1 MFEAILHQTLF
12 GNRIL
17 DYLICLAIFVVG
29 FFIVRIL
36 RAILFKRL
44 EKWAEKTSVTL
55 DDFLIVI
62 LEKAL
67 IPLLY
72 FGVFYLGLRSL
83 SLNPSF
89 SRAVEVLGVL
99 LLTVLGVR
107 FLVGIVEYTIKDYWL
122 KKHPHATRVET
133 IKGILPAIKVVIWG
147 LALVFLLDNLGLRI
161 STVIAGLG
169 IGGVAIALAS
179 QAILKDLFSYF
190 SILMD
195 RPFEVGDF
203 LILGDYLGSVEHIGI
218 KTTRLRSLSGEQI
231 VISNTDLTDSRVR
244 NYKRMDKRRVLFRIG
259 VIYQT
264 SLEQLKEIP
273 TIIKAVI
280 EKVEETNFDRAHF
293 ASYGDFSLV
302 FEVVYYVLDRDY
314 NKYMNIQQEINFAIN
329 EEFKKRGIE
338 FAYPTQTL
346 FVSRVQGTGEANPKT
361 DYIP

>member
-1 MFEAILHQTLF
+1 MFEAILHQTFF

-29 FFIVRIL
+29 FFVVRIL
-36 RAILFKRL
+36 RVIVFKRL
-44 EKWAEKTSVTL
+44 EKWAEKTSITL

-62 LEKAL
+62 VEKTL
-67 IPLLY
+67 LPLLY
-72 FGVFYLGLRSL
+72 FGVFYFGLRSL
-83 SLNPSF
+83 TLHPNF
-89 SRAVEVLGVL
+89 DRTIEVLGVL

-203 LILGDYLGSVEHIGI
+203 LILGEYLGTVEHIGI

-244 NYKRMDKRRVLFRIG
+244 NYKRMGKRRVLFRLG
-259 VIYQT
+259 VTYQT
-264 SLEQLKEIP
+264 KLEQLKEIP
-273 TIIKAVI
+273 TVIKAVI
-280 EKVEETNFDRAHF
+280 EKIEETAFDRAHF
-293 ASYGDFSLV
+293 ASYGDFSLII
-302 FEVVYYVLDRDY
+302 ETVYYVLDRDY

-329 EEFKKRGIE
+329 EEFAKRGIE

-346 FVSRVQGTGEANPKT
+346 FLSQTQGKEEPNPKT
-361 DYIP
+361 G

>member
-36 RAILFKRL
+36 RAIVFKRL
-44 EKWAEKTSVTL
+44 EKWAEKTSITL

-62 LEKAL
+62 VEKTL
-67 IPLLY
+67 LPLLY
-72 FGVFYLGLRSL
+72 FGVFYFGLRSL
-83 SLNPSF
+83 TLHPNF
-89 SRAVEVLGVL
+89 DRTIEVLGVL

-122 KKHPHATRVET
+122 KKHPHAARVET

-203 LILGDYLGSVEHIGI
+203 LILGDYLGTVEHIGI

-244 NYKRMDKRRVLFRIG
+244 NYKRMGKRRVLFRLG
-259 VIYQT
+259 VTYQT
-264 SLEQLKEIP
+264 SLEHLKEIP
-273 TIIKAVI
+273 TVIKSVI
-280 EKVEETNFDRAHF
+280 EGIEETAYDRAHF
-293 ASYGDFSLV
+293 ASYGDFSLI
-302 FEVVYYVLDRDY
+302 FETVYYVLDRDY

-329 EEFKKRGIE
+329 EEFAKRGIE

-346 FVSRVQGTGEANPKT
+346 FLSQIQGSEAANPKT
-361 DYIP
+361 D

>member
-1 MFEAILHQTLF
+1 MFEAILHQTFF

-17 DYLICLAIFVVG
+17 DYLICLAIFVIG

-36 RAILFKRL
+36 RVIVFRRL
-44 EKWAEKTSVTL
+44 EKWAEKTSITL
-55 DDFLIVI
+55 DDFLLVIVERT
-62 LEKAL
+62 LV
-67 IPLLY
+67 PLLY
-72 FGVFYLGLRSL
+72 FGVFYFGLRSL
-83 SLNPSF
+83 TLHPNF
-89 SRAVEVLGVL
+89 DRTVEVLGVL

-203 LILGDYLGSVEHIGI
+203 LILGDYLGTVEHIGV

-244 NYKRMDKRRVLFRIG
+244 NYKRMGKRRVLFRLG
-259 VIYQT
+259 VTYQT
-264 SLEQLKEIP
+264 SLKHLKEIQA
-273 TIIKAVI
+273 IIKNVI
-280 EKVEETNFDRAHF
+280 EGIEETAFDRAHF
-293 ASYGDFSLV
+293 ASYGDFSLI
-302 FEVVYYVLDRDY
+302 FETVYYVLDRDY

-329 EEFKKRGIE
+329 EEFAKRGIE

-346 FVSRVQGTGEANPKT
+346 FVSQTQGKEEPNPKT
-361 DYIP
+361 D

>member
-29 FFIVRIL
+29 FFVVRIL
-36 RAILFKRL
+36 RAIVFKRL
-44 EKWAEKTSVTL
+44 EKWAERTSITL

-62 LEKAL
+62 VEKTL
-67 IPLLY
+67 LPLLY
-72 FGVFYLGLRSL
+72 FGVFYFGLRSL
-83 SLNPSF
+83 TLHPNF
-89 SRAVEVLGVL
+89 DRTIEVLGVL

-203 LILGDYLGSVEHIGI
+203 LILGDYLGTVEHIGI

-244 NYKRMDKRRVLFRIG
+244 NYKRMGKRRVLFRLG
-259 VIYQT
+259 VTYQT
-264 SLEQLKEIP
+264 KLEQLKEIP
-273 TIIKAVI
+273 TVIKAVI
-280 EKVEETNFDRAHF
+280 EKIEETAYDRAHF
-293 ASYGDFSLV
+293 ASYGDFSLI
-302 FEVVYYVLDRDY
+302 FETVYYVLDRDY

-329 EEFKKRGIE
+329 EEFAKRGIE

-346 FVSRVQGTGEANPKT
+346 FLSQTQGKEEPNPKT
-361 DYIP
+361 G